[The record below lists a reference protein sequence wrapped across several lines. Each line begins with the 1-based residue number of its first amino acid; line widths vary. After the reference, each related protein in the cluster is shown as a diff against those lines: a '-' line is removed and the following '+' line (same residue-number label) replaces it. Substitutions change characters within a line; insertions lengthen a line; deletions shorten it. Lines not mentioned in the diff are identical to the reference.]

1 MRRPCPLLVVLFL
14 LYPGFLIAQASDSLN
29 VPQTFEERYDAY
41 VTNLSPEKVY
51 LHLDKD
57 VYAIGDT
64 IWFKGYVLN
73 ASALSSDPESRFI
86 YVELTRMIVSKNLI
100 SGRYE
105 EIPYMEKRVKIKQ
118 VGGVFQGYLPIS
130 DESNSGYAKIRAFT
144 YWNLNKEPEYLFN
157 KTISIINPVK
167 DDYIKGLEKK
177 KIRDDSFYEDIGSE
191 NPFHKIRRVETLD
204 CQFFPE
210 SGRMLAG
217 RPNRIGIKVIDN
229 EGLGRQAEGI
239 IYNQNNEEV
248 TSFSTD
254 EYGFGSVLLK
264 PQSSGRIYRA
274 VVEDLRGVKKKI
286 DLPEVESEGVVIS
299 LLPKERMIEARM
311 FVCGG
316 INADSLRFLLA
327 DRNEIYYNEPLSRV
341 MRVNLP
347 VSGMASGINN
357 AVVCDRNGNILAKR
371 SFFVMPDTTVKAD
384 AMPSYYL
391 SGSSKD
397 SLTRRSPVRCSF
409 KIGTKEGGNF
419 SASVSDNL
427 LSPCSNLGDNIIS
440 HFLLSSEIRGNIEN
454 PQRFF
459 TDSIPLEKRMSDID
473 LLMLTQGWEYYDLPA
488 ILSGQY
494 PMPKYGREYIQSIAG
509 QVKRGF
515 LRKKKATIVGFIAPK
530 INFAAMGQI
539 DKEGYFELKDINFP
553 DSTTFLVS
561 ASNIAGNRHYRP
573 EIYEDAFAPLTKMTF
588 NKEKFTYSP
597 KVAEIVT
604 NNYYDA
610 GGDLSYQL
618 NPITVYGNKRSLPGI
633 SPLPLYEFRSDQIRQ
648 GRRLTP
654 YKSYDVVS
662 YLAESCPGLRLRQT
676 QTARQVVCRTHSA
689 VLNLFNMENQESLTW
704 RPIIVYINGIREP
717 SWEFIETIMMDEVEA
732 VVYLRGIEAMPFAM
746 GAQFGF
752 GTSEDVAVV
761 LLKVKD
767 IVRSLW
773 HVSQGKP
780 LGWQKPK
787 KYYIPQYATK
797 GKDIIRKGAD
807 RRSSLY
813 WNPSLKADK
822 DGTIDFTFYTS
833 DLLNGYTVT
842 LEGVTFDGKLVSNKL
857 IIE

>member
-1 MRRPCPLLVVLFL
+1 MISKLYLFILFL
-14 LYPGFLIAQASDSLN
+14 LYPAFLIGQHSDSLK

-51 LHLDKD
+51 LHTDKD

-64 IWFKGYVLN
+64 IWFKGYVIN
-73 ASALSSDPESRFI
+73 SSVLSSDPESRYL

-118 VGGVFQGYLPIS
+118 VGDVFQGYLPIS

-144 YWNLNKEPEYLFN
+144 YWNLNKEPEYLFS
-157 KTISIINPVK
+157 KTVSIMNPVK
-167 DDYIKGLEKK
+167 DDYIKSLEKK

-191 NPFHKIRRVETLD
+191 NPFHKIRRVGTLD
-204 CQFFPE
+204 CQFLPE

-217 RPNRIGIKVIDN
+217 IPNIVGIKLIDN
-229 EGLGRQAEGI
+229 EGLGQQAKGV
-239 IYNQNNEEV
+239 IYNQKNEEV
-248 TSFSTD
+248 ASFSTD
-254 EYGFGSVLLK
+254 EYGFGSVLLS
-264 PQSSGRIYRA
+264 PQSPGKIYHA
-274 VVEDLRGVKKKI
+274 VVEDIRGVKKKT
-286 DLPEVESEGVVIS
+286 DLPEVESEGVAIS
-299 LLPKERMIEARM
+299 LRPQEDVIEARM

-662 YLAESCPGLRLRQT
+662 YLVESCPGLRLRQT
-676 QTARQVVCRTHSA
+676 KTARQVVCRTHSA
-689 VLNLFNMENQESLTW
+689 VLSLSNMENQETLTW
-704 RPIIVYINGIREP
+704 RPIIVYINGIMEP

-787 KYYIPQYATK
+787 KYYIPQYATQ
-797 GKDIIRKGAD
+797 GKKIIRSGAD

-822 DGTIDFTFYTS
+822 DGNIDFTFYTS

-842 LEGVTFDGKLVSNKL
+842 LEGVTSDGKLVSSKL
-857 IIE
+857 KIE